1 MCSDGDQDRIC
12 SAQNYPL
19 GGLEEA
25 SREVKGHMKSVR
37 RRHFR
42 QNIFVVITIA
52 IVVDIIVVII
62 NA

>member
-1 MCSDGDQDRIC
+1 VCSDGDQDRLC

-25 SREVKGHMKSVR
+25 SLEVKGHMKSVR
-37 RRHFR
+37 RRHVR
-42 QNIFVVITIA
+42 QNIFVVIPIA
-52 IVVDIIVVII
+52 IGVDTIVVII